1 MKNHTRSTSLAAAL
15 TALSVLVPTVASA
28 HPLDDPMSSSWPIA
42 RSWTAGAERQYS
54 RFVARIG
61 AAVAAGRCGT
71 LERCL
76 NNPAINPLYEAGARP
91 LRIHADCAD
100 VAYVLRAYF
109 SYRNALPFA
118 WTSHMIGNGRD
129 PRYMLRTRSAGRNFW
144 FEAPTPRHLLENLGS
159 TVHSGYFRLSPEDND
174 GDTYVAA
181 VNRDAIHPGTTYYN
195 PNGHVLVVWD
205 VAANG
210 TVRFIDGHPDNSMSH
225 PEFSVRQPRGA
236 GYMGGGFRNF
246 RPLVVRDGLVVALP
260 NREIPHYGGRT
271 QYTVSDLTGTG
282 QRQFVEW
289 VQTRLATRDGGRR
302 TARTRVSAEGPYAR
316 LAAHR

>member
-1 MKNHTRSTSLAAAL
+1 MTTHVRTTGLAATLCA
-15 TALSVLVPTVASA
+15 TMAFIPTLAQA
-28 HPLDDPMSSSWPIA
+28 HPLDDPMSSSWPMS
-42 RSWTAGAERQYS
+42 RSWTPAAERDFG

-76 NNPAINPLYEAGARP
+76 NNPAINPLHQPGARP

-100 VAYVLRAYF
+100 VAYVLRAYY
-109 SYRNALPFA
+109 SYRSGLPFA
-118 WTSHMIGNGRD
+118 WTSHMVGNGRD
-129 PRYMLRTRSAGRNFW
+129 PRYMLHTRSAGRSFW
-144 FEAPTPRHLLENLGS
+144 FESPTPRHLLENIGS

-181 VNRDAIHPGTTYYN
+181 VNREAIHPGTTYYN

-210 TVRFIDGHPDNSMSH
+210 TVRFIDGHPDNSLTH
-225 PEFSVRQPRGA
+225 PEFSIRQPRGA

-260 NREIPHYGGRT
+260 NRDIAHFGGRT
-271 QYTVSDLTGTG
+271 QYAVSDLTGTG
-282 QRQFVEW
+282 QRQFVAW
-289 VQTRLATRDGGRR
+289 VQSRLATRGGGQRS
-302 TARTRVSAEGPYAR
+302 ASTRVSTPGALAR
-316 LAAHR
+316 LSAHR